1 MNQILDAAQLA
12 ETLGVTGET
21 VRRLTRDGT
30 LPHHK
35 FGGTIRYHL
44 PDILKATAVE
54 QHPDDEAVDKFAA
67 AMHARMTECRLK
79 GKEGWDDPERCPPGS
94 LAHSCMIAAVR
105 ADQLQSAGTDTL
117 ENWVDVAN
125 FAMMIWARGAK

>member
-1 MNQILDAAQLA
+1 MSQILDAAQLA
-12 ETLGVTGET
+12 ETLGVNAET
-21 VRRLTRDGT
+21 IRRLTRDGT

-79 GKEGWDDPERCPPGS
+79 GKEGWDDPERCP
-94 LAHSCMIAAVR
+94 LVE
-105 ADQLQSAGTDTL
+105 L
-117 ENWVDVAN
+117 EHRVSVALMDAQWVDVAN
-125 FAMMIWARGAK
+125 FAMMLWARGAK

>member
-1 MNQILDAAQLA
+1 MSQILDAAQLA

-79 GKEGWDDPERCPPGS
+79 GKEGWDDPERCPV
-94 LAHSCMIAAVR
+94 AHLEALLRERVE
-105 ADQLQSAGTDTL
+105 SAL
-117 ENWVDVAN
+117 CAESMVDVAN
-125 FAMMIWARGAK
+125 FAMMLWARGAK

>member
-54 QHPDDEAVDKFAA
+54 QHPDDEAVDRFAA
-67 AMHARMTECRLK
+67 AMHARMTECRLA
-79 GKEGWDDPERCPPGS
+79 GKAGWDDPEICPIS
-94 LAHSCMIAAVR
+94 R
-105 ADQLQSAGTDTL
+105 L
-117 ENWVDVAN
+117 ERMATQALCGKRWVDVAN
-125 FAMMIWARGAK
+125 FAMMLWARGAK

>member
-12 ETLGVTGET
+12 EVLGVNPDT
-21 VRRLTRDGT
+21 VRRMTRDGT
-30 LPHHK
+30 FPHHK
-35 FGGTIRYHL
+35 FGANVRYHL

-79 GKEGWDDPERCPPGS
+79 GKEGWDDPARCKNGDLEQFAS
-94 LAHSCMIAAVR
+94 R
-105 ADQLQSAGTDTL
+105 ALFESR
-117 ENWVDVAN
+117 WVDVAN
-125 FAMMIWARGAK
+125 FAMMLWARGAK

>member
-79 GKEGWDDPERCPPGS
+79 GKEGWDDPERCPPEYLEGLLDRAL
-94 LAHSCMIAAVR
+94 LA
-105 ADQLQSAGTDTL
+105 DK
-117 ENWVDVAN
+117 WVDVAN
-125 FAMMIWARGAK
+125 FAMMLWARGEK